1 MCTYMQ
7 VDSAKQQNAMGKPE
21 SRIRLTV
28 YVRFGEEFSE
38 TWSGNR
44 LRRTVLTLQG
54 SHFTSPQYTQRL
66 LTAGVQISMDGKGRS
81 LDNIFTERLWR
92 TIKYEEVYLHEY
104 VTPKDA
110 LEGIAR
116 YLHFYNHQRLHQSLD
131 YRTPAAV
138 YHAG

>member
-1 MCTYMQ
+1 MRR
-7 VDSAKQQNAMGKPE
+7 QNGKGKLE

-66 LTAGVQISMDGKGRS
+66 LAAGVQISMDGKGRA

-92 TIKYEEVYLHEY
+92 TVKYEEVYLHEY

-110 LEGIAR
+110 FHGLGN
-116 YLHFYNHQRLHQSLD
+116 YFHFYNHQRLHQSLA

-138 YHAG
+138 YRSC